1 MTWTDVLE
9 SPYLK
14 DIPFKIELNEWGQ
27 IVMSP
32 ASNNHG
38 YFQIKIG
45 ALLEKLK
52 TDGDASG
59 DCSIQTAKNVKVP
72 DAVWMSSKFIAD
84 HSIANAINTPLTH
97 APELCIEIV
106 SPSNSRNE
114 LKEKRELYFERGALE
129 VWLCSSEGEMSFFD
143 RTGELAQS
151 KLFPN
156 FPKKIRAPILN
167 N

>member
-1 MTWTDVLE
+1 MTWTDVID
-9 SPYLK
+9 SPYLQ

-45 ALLEKLK
+45 ALLENLK
-52 TDGDASG
+52 TDGEATG
-59 DCSIQTAKNVKVP
+59 DCSVQTSKNVKVP

-84 HSIANAINTPLTH
+84 HSIGNAIDTPLAH

-106 SPSNSRNE
+106 SPSNSRSE
-114 LKEKRELYFERGALE
+114 LKEKCELYFERGAIE
-129 VWLCSSEGEMSFFD
+129 VWLCSAEGELSFFD
-143 RTGELAQS
+143 RTSELSQS

-156 FPKKIRAPILN
+156 FPKKIRTPIISS
-167 N
+167 